1 MARFQNEYQK
11 LYVALKTSYES
22 EKRLVKRCKDLND
35 NIVGNA
41 TRVKAAM
48 TLTKEDSQ
56 TISQLKKEIEK
67 TWKLVENAKEKEDRS
82 RRIIQDLRGEVSHL
96 HKIVEQGSGLSF
108 TQDNHVQKLM
118 QEKENLKTQL
128 GTMSTQVVDLEAKLS
143 EMTEQ
148 SKQFQFQL
156 YQRDNELKHAKQ
168 EIESNQVL
176 ISQEKRAR
184 DDHASQAKAA
194 KEESEEQKH
203 KLEQK
208 MAEIREKEEEMQQ
221 KINEIEQKNESLTKM
236 QQNLTQ
242 VTNERAELN
251 KVNYNLKK
259 EKDRIYNENI
269 EVKEAL
275 GLERISRQEM
285 ERQNKRIDRENEKI
299 EDMYKRSEKAKLDA
313 ISEKDLAKNIM
324 NSILRDFEW
333 LKKKTDEEQANIMKL
348 ERDRN
353 MLKTN
358 LTKIETVN
366 SENKS
371 ELQRKVQIISNLQ
384 EEVGS

>member
-148 SKQFQFQL
+148 SKQF
-156 YQRDNELKHAKQ
+156 
-168 EIESNQVL
+168 
-176 ISQEKRAR
+176 
-184 DDHASQAKAA
+184 
-194 KEESEEQKH
+194 
-203 KLEQK
+203 
-208 MAEIREKEEEMQQ
+208 
-221 KINEIEQKNESLTKM
+221 
-236 QQNLTQ
+236 
-242 VTNERAELN
+242 
-251 KVNYNLKK
+251 
-259 EKDRIYNENI
+259 
-269 EVKEAL
+269 
-275 GLERISRQEM
+275 
-285 ERQNKRIDRENEKI
+285 
-299 EDMYKRSEKAKLDA
+299 
-313 ISEKDLAKNIM
+313 
-324 NSILRDFEW
+324 
-333 LKKKTDEEQANIMKL
+333 
-348 ERDRN
+348 
-353 MLKTN
+353 
-358 LTKIETVN
+358 
-366 SENKS
+366 
-371 ELQRKVQIISNLQ
+371 
-384 EEVGS
+384 

>member
-1 MARFQNEYQK
+1 M
-11 LYVALKTSYES
+11 
-22 EKRLVKRCKDLND
+22 
-35 NIVGNA
+35 
-41 TRVKAAM
+41 
-48 TLTKEDSQ
+48 
-56 TISQLKKEIEK
+56 
-67 TWKLVENAKEKEDRS
+67 
-82 RRIIQDLRGEVSHL
+82 
-96 HKIVEQGSGLSF
+96 
-108 TQDNHVQKLM
+108 
-118 QEKENLKTQL
+118 
-128 GTMSTQVVDLEAKLS
+128 
-143 EMTEQ
+143 
-148 SKQFQFQL
+148 
-156 YQRDNELKHAKQ
+156 
-168 EIESNQVL
+168 L

-208 MAEIREKEEEMQQ
+208 MAEIREKEDEMQQ

-259 EKDRIYNENI
+259 EKDRIHNENV

-285 ERQNKRIDRENEKI
+285 ERQNKRIDRENKKI

-313 ISEKDLAKNIM
+313 IAEKDLAKNIM

-333 LKKKTDEEQANIMKL
+333 LKKKTDEEQSNIMKL

-371 ELQRKVQIISNLQ
+371 ELQRKVQNISNLK
-384 EEVGS
+384 EEVNSQRDSIQVLL